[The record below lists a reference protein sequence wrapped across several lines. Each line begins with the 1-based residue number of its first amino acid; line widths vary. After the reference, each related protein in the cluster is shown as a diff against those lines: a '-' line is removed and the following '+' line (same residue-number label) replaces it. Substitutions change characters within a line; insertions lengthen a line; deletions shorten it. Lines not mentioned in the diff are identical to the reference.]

1 MYPLA
6 RALTSPRLVWDGSLP
21 IRPEG
26 NEVIR
31 EFITPRDEAHWLAM
45 RATDLTSTDVAA
57 LFGLSPYKTRFDLW
71 HEKKSGV
78 PVTLAD
84 TKVLARG
91 RWWEAPIA
99 DGVARERG
107 WIVRPFKDYG
117 RLPEHRIGS
126 SFDYRIL
133 NADHQQPI
141 TATAISRGMAGL
153 PVWADDPRDA
163 ILEIKSVNFRAF
175 RDGWTVEDDYIEA
188 PAHIELQ
195 VQHQMLVS
203 GLSRAY
209 IAAAT
214 DFDHIHV
221 IEREADPK
229 VHAGILAA
237 AAEFWRSIEANEE
250 PEPEMPRDAQSVI
263 AMYQYAGAGVLDM
276 RDNEEVGRLLAEYES
291 LGRQVKE
298 AEARR
303 DCIKAAVLP
312 IAGENGTL
320 ISSAGKL
327 VLTQTKDNPG
337 TEITP
342 EMVGQVIGK
351 RSGYRMFRLYPNK
364 EK

>member
-1 MYPLA
+1 M
-6 RALTSPRLVWDGSLP
+6 
-21 IRPEG
+21 
-26 NEVIR
+26 IR
-31 EFITPRDEAHWLAM
+31 EFITPRDEAHWLAL
-45 RATDLTSTDVAA
+45 RAPDLTSTDVAA

-99 DGVARERG
+99 EGVARERG
-107 WIVRPFKDYG
+107 WVVRPFKDYG

-126 SFDYRIL
+126 SFDYCIVPHPD
-133 NADHQQPI
+133 A
-141 TATAISRGMAGL
+141 L
-153 PVWADDPRDA
+153 PES

-263 AMYQYAGAGVLDM
+263 AMYQYAGAGVVDM

-298 AEARR
+298 AESRR

-337 TEITP
+337 TVVTP
-342 EMVGQVIGK
+342 EMVGTVIGK

>member
-1 MYPLA
+1 M
-6 RALTSPRLVWDGSLP
+6 
-21 IRPEG
+21 
-26 NEVIR
+26 IR

-45 RATDLTSTDVAA
+45 RAADLTSTDVAA

-84 TKVLARG
+84 TKVLERG

-99 DGVARERG
+99 EGVARERG
-107 WIVRPFKDYG
+107 WVVRPFKDYG

-126 SFDYRIL
+126 SFDYRVIGTGGFF
-133 NADHQQPI
+133 N
-141 TATAISRGMAGL
+141 
-153 PVWADDPRDA
+153 VADDAIIDPSDC

-221 IEREADPK
+221 IEREADTK

-237 AAEFWRSIEANEE
+237 AAEFWRTIEANEE

-291 LGRQVKE
+291 LGRKVKE

-320 ISSAGKL
+320 ISAAGKL

>member
-1 MYPLA
+1 M
-6 RALTSPRLVWDGSLP
+6 
-21 IRPEG
+21 IRD
-26 NEVIR
+26 
-31 EFITPRDEAHWLAM
+31 FITPRDEAHWLAM
-45 RATDLTSTDVAA
+45 RAADLTSTDVAA

-84 TKVLARG
+84 TKVLERG

-99 DGVARERG
+99 EGVARERG
-107 WIVRPFKDYG
+107 WLVAPFKDYG

-133 NADHQQPI
+133 PP
-141 TATAISRGMAGL
+141 RAG
-153 PVWADDPRDA
+153 DPES

-276 RDNEEVGRLLAEYES
+276 RDNEEVGRLLAEYDA

-337 TEITP
+337 TVVTP

>member
-1 MYPLA
+1 M
-6 RALTSPRLVWDGSLP
+6 
-21 IRPEG
+21 
-26 NEVIR
+26 IR

-45 RATDLTSTDVAA
+45 RAADLTSTDVAA

-107 WIVRPFKDYG
+107 WVVCPFKDYG

-133 NADHQQPI
+133 PP
-141 TATAISRGMAGL
+141 RAG
-153 PVWADDPRDA
+153 DPES

-276 RDNEEVGRLLAEYES
+276 RDNDEVGSLLAEYDT
-291 LGRQVKE
+291 LGRQIKE
-298 AEARR
+298 AESRR

-320 ISSAGKL
+320 ISAAGKL